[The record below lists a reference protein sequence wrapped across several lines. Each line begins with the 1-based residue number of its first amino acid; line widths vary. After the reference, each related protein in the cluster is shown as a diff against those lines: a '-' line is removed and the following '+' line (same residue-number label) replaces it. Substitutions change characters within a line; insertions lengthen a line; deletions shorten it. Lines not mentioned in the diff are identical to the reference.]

1 MVVRLTEDKV
11 RTEADAVLGLSA
23 LDGKDG
29 ARSGTGQITTFNQ
42 LGFQGVQDK
51 PDGWYLPSNR
61 NDVALVLEAKASTI
75 PLDRPQA
82 EELLKNIRIV
92 NEQYHKTVG
101 LLYNGDDLRVF
112 KNLEEVEA
120 PAALQAVGYYLGL
133 FNENGI
139 DKDHIYELTARINNC
154 LHFEF
159 GIKNLYHRMIFTAC
173 ALVAK
178 RYDAHFVADGKVDYS
193 EFHQV
198 ILSTINKEMLRDK
211 RQNFKL
217 NLLGDVFAEIKMNL
231 NVNSE
236 DEKEQAHVRE
246 LIKQFIEWVT
256 EISDCINSDAWR
268 GEDVMGIFFN
278 EFNRYKTKS
287 EAGQVFTPEH
297 ITDFMYRILEV
308 NKDDRILDATCGSGG
323 FLVKAMANM
332 IREAGGVRTEKAREI
347 KDGQLFGIEYDREI
361 YALACANMLIHKDGK
376 TNLEQMDTR
385 EETACAWIRRIAGG
399 VWEKD
404 EAGRYV
410 YRSGGVTKV
419 MMNPP
424 YENKY
429 GCMTIVEN
437 VMDNVPPNTLCG
449 FILPDKKLEKTGKAQ
464 KQRILKH
471 HRLLKVIKLP
481 EDLFFGIG
489 VTTSIFVFKAGVP
502 QNDEEFF
509 TCWMKD
515 DGLVTVKNKGRH
527 DVHGRWPE
535 IEDTWVNTVKK
546 QSGDSTCKWESPK
559 KHLSYQMPVK
569 PFEITEEDFRRT
581 AMDYLMFQQGID
593 AKEFDESVLTGVY
606 AGEVSDDGENVT
618 ISIPKDD
625 KR

>member
-75 PLDRPQA
+75 PLGRPQA

-297 ITDFMYRILEV
+297 ITDFLYRILEV

-332 IREAGGVRTEKAREI
+332 IREAGGVRTEKAKEI

-527 DVHGRWPE
+527 DVYGRWPE

-593 AKEFDESVLTGVY
+593 AKEFDESVLAGVY

>member
-61 NDVALVLEAKASTI
+61 NDVALVLEAKAATI

-527 DVHGRWPE
+527 DVYGRWPE

-593 AKEFDESVLTGVY
+593 AKEFDESVLAGVY

>member
-1 MVVRLTEDKV
+1 MVVRLTEDKI

-29 ARSGTGQITTFNQ
+29 AKSGTGQITTFNQ

-75 PLDRPQA
+75 PLGRPQA

-527 DVHGRWPE
+527 DVYGRWPE

-546 QSGDSTCKWESPK
+546 QSGDSTCKWEGSVRPK
-559 KHLSYQMPVK
+559 CC
-569 PFEITEEDFRRT
+569 F
-581 AMDYLMFQQGID
+581 
-593 AKEFDESVLTGVY
+593 
-606 AGEVSDDGENVT
+606 
-618 ISIPKDD
+618 
-625 KR
+625 

>member
-527 DVHGRWPE
+527 DVSGRWPE

-593 AKEFDESVLTGVY
+593 AKEFDESVLAGVY

>member
-527 DVHGRWPE
+527 DVYGRWPE

-593 AKEFDESVLTGVY
+593 AKEFDESVLAGVY
-606 AGEVSDDGENVT
+606 AGEVSDDGENEVVT
-618 ISIPKDD
+618 FSWTP
-625 KR
+625 

>member
-449 FILPDKKLEKTGKAQ
+449 LILPDKKLEKTGKAQ

-527 DVHGRWPE
+527 DVYGRWPE

-593 AKEFDESVLTGVY
+593 AKEFDESVLAGVY

>member
-527 DVHGRWPE
+527 DVYGRWPE

-593 AKEFDESVLTGVY
+593 AKEFDERVLSGVY